1 MNWNHRGDR
10 IARIQERDYFGRVF
24 MPIAYFL
31 CVAGILMMAW
41 QGINK
46 LEDQHLSRDL
56 LVLGQ
61 GFFLMPIPFWLFRL
75 VRGHYSKHLKD

>member
-24 MPIAYFL
+24 MPIAYIFSF
-31 CVAGILMMAW
+31 AGLMIMSW
-41 QGINK
+41 QGINL
-46 LEDQHLSRDL
+46 LEEIPISRDL

-61 GFFLMPIPFWLFRL
+61 GFFLMPIPFWVIRFL
-75 VRGHYSKHLKD
+75 RGHYSKRLRS